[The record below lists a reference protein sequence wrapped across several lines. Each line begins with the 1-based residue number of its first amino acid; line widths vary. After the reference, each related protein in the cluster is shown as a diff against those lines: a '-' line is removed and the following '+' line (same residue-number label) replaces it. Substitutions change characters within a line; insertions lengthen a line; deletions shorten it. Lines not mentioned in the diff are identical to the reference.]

1 MSKIVVVLLASLML
15 AALVAPSVA
24 DEVDVTDEVEDL
36 ILDLKDDSPD
46 VRMHAANALGDIG
59 DQRAVNP
66 LIEALETAR
75 SEIQHRYTPPLTHN
89 HPAFDRNH
97 LTAVAASRRP
107 LHWLEAVEQVPLSQ
121 LQIGKEDRACESN
134 VHSTAASKRDPQDTR
149 LQCV

>member
-75 SEIQHRYTPPLTHN
+75 SET
-89 HPAFDRNH
+89 
-97 LTAVAASRRP
+97 
-107 LHWLEAVEQVPLSQ
+107 
-121 LQIGKEDRACESN
+121 
-134 VHSTAASKRDPQDTR
+134 
-149 LQCV
+149 